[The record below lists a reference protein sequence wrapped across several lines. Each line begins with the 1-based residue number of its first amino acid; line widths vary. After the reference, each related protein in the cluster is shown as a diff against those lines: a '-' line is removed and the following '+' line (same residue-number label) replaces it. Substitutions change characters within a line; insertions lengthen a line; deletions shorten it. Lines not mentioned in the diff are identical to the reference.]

1 MKMPHAFLVI
11 LGVILAGLIL
21 LVDLLTAGETVEPGR
36 FSYVV
41 GGVPYVAVVLTT
53 LWMPGRSYTIVF
65 AILSSV
71 LTLSVLFFHAEPA
84 VSAPWLA
91 LSVQPDISNF
101 EFGLPVMNRTLAVFA
116 IWITAIL
123 TIQRKTSEE
132 KSTHLS
138 AIVESSDDAI
148 IGKSLDGIITSWNQ
162 GAARIYQYA
171 AREAIDRHISI
182 LWPKGSTGEAER
194 EILRRISAG
203 RQIEPFETLRRRKD
217 GSLVNVSI
225 TFSPTRDEAGE
236 IVGLAEIAR
245 DITDR
250 KKFEKALIEAKENAE
265 RMSRLKSSFLTNMS
279 HEIRTPLSGIL
290 GFASIL
296 AQDAEPEQFEL
307 AQLIEK
313 SGRRLLDTIN
323 SVLDLSM
330 LESDSFSLHPKPVD
344 MATEVS
350 EKVALLQPLAE
361 RSKLYLKAIVPDEK
375 CVTKIDTACLDR
387 ILNNLI
393 GNAIKFTNEGGVTV
407 KVYEEAGQV
416 VVDVIDTGIGISDE
430 FNSRLFHEFEQ
441 ESSGMARL
449 YEGSGLG
456 LSITKRLVDLMSGQI
471 AVESVQGKGSKFTVK
486 FPVSDEELPEPVAR
500 IKRRRAPNRT
510 PRRNREA
517 QILVVDDDPKM
528 RTLLRLMLESKCRLD
543 MAEDEHK
550 AISLAKEHKYD
561 MIFQDVNLGRAR
573 SGIDVL
579 REFRKLPNYDEV
591 PVVALTAYALPKD
604 REHLLSAGFDD
615 YLSKPI
621 SDDELRRVINL
632 VLKEEH
638 INGNGQVH

>member
-21 LVDLLTAGETVEPGR
+21 LVDLLTAGGAAEPGQ

-53 LWMPGRSYTIVF
+53 LWMPGRSYTVVF
-65 AILSSV
+65 AILSSI
-71 LTLSVLFFHAEPA
+71 LTLSVLFFHAET
-84 VSAPWLA
+84 VHVAPWLV
-91 LSVQPDISNF
+91 LSFQPD
-101 EFGLPVMNRTLAVFA
+101 FGSLGIGSPMVNRTLAVFA

-138 AIVESSDDAI
+138 AIVESSNDAI

-162 GAARIYQYA
+162 GAAQIYQYA
-171 AREAIDRHISI
+171 AREALDRHISI
-182 LWPKGSTGEAER
+182 LWPKGATGEAER
-194 EILRRISAG
+194 EIFRRISAG
-203 RQIEPFETLRRRKD
+203 RQVEPFETLRRRKD

-225 TFSPTRDEAGE
+225 TFSPTRDDAGGV
-236 IVGLAEIAR
+236 VGFAEIAR

-330 LESDSFSLHPKPVD
+330 LESDSFSLHPKPLD
-344 MATEVS
+344 MATEVN
-350 EKVALLQPLAE
+350 EKVALLKPLAE
-361 RSKLYLKAIVPDEK
+361 RSNLYLKAIVPDEK
-375 CVTKIDTACLDR
+375 CVTKIDSACLDR

-407 KVYEEAGQV
+407 KVYAQDDQV
-416 VVDVIDTGIGISDE
+416 VVDVVDTGIGISDE

-449 YEGSGLG
+449 YEGLDWGSPLPSDW
-456 LSITKRLVDLMSGQI
+456 LSS
-471 AVESVQGKGSKFTVK
+471 
-486 FPVSDEELPEPVAR
+486 
-500 IKRRRAPNRT
+500 
-510 PRRNREA
+510 
-517 QILVVDDDPKM
+517 
-528 RTLLRLMLESKCRLD
+528 
-543 MAEDEHK
+543 
-550 AISLAKEHKYD
+550 
-561 MIFQDVNLGRAR
+561 
-573 SGIDVL
+573 
-579 REFRKLPNYDEV
+579 
-591 PVVALTAYALPKD
+591 
-604 REHLLSAGFDD
+604 
-615 YLSKPI
+615 
-621 SDDELRRVINL
+621 
-632 VLKEEH
+632 
-638 INGNGQVH
+638 

>member
-1 MKMPHAFLVI
+1 MKMPHAFLVV
-11 LGVILAGLIL
+11 LGVILAGFIL
-21 LVDLLTAGETVEPGR
+21 LVDMLTTSQGLNSEE

-53 LWMPGRSYTIVF
+53 LWMPGRSYTVIF
-65 AILSSV
+65 AILSSF
-71 LTLSVLFFHAEPA
+71 LTLAVLFFQATSLP
-84 VSAPWLA
+84 SFPWVDIVWQPEIQPGNEF
-91 LSVQPDISNF
+91 SV
-101 EFGLPVMNRTLAVFA
+101 PVINRIIAVFA
-116 IWITAIL
+116 IWITATL
-123 TIQRKTSEE
+123 TIQRKSSEE
-132 KSTHLS
+132 RSTHLS

-148 IGKSLDGIITSWNQ
+148 IGKSLDGIITSWNG
-162 GAARIYQYA
+162 GATRIYLYE
-171 AREAIDRHISI
+171 AREALGRHISI
-182 LWPKGSTGEAER
+182 LWPKGATGQAEA
-194 EILRRISAG
+194 EILRRIRAG

-217 GSLVNVSI
+217 GTLVNVSI
-225 TFSPTRDEAGE
+225 TFSPTKDEAGE
-236 IVGLAEIAR
+236 MVGLAEIAR

-250 KKFEKALIEAKENAE
+250 KKFEQALIEAKENAE

-296 AQDAEPEQFEL
+296 AQDANPEQYEL

-344 MATEVS
+344 MATEVK

-361 RSKLYLKAIVPDEK
+361 RSNLYLNAIVPHTK

-407 KVYEEAGQV
+407 KVETTLNAV
-416 VVDVIDTGIGISDE
+416 VVQVIDTGIGISSD
-430 FNSRLFHEFEQ
+430 FRSRLFHEFEQ

-456 LSITKRLVDLMSGQI
+456 LSITKRLVDLMGGKIQ
-471 AVESVQGKGSKFTVK
+471 VDSVQGKGSQFTVS
-486 FPVSDEELPEPVAR
+486 FPLSDEEVVEQPR
-500 IKRRRAPNRT
+500 YRRKRAPNRT
-510 PRRNREA
+510 PRRNGKA
-517 QILVVDDDPKM
+517 NILVVDDDPRM
-528 RTLLRLMLESKCRLD
+528 RTLLRLMLQSFCTLD

-550 AISLAKEHKYD
+550 AIDLARSNKYD
-561 MIFQDVNLGRAR
+561 MIFQDVNMGRAR

-579 REFRKLPNYDEV
+579 REFRKLPQYEKV

-604 REHLLSAGFDD
+604 REHLLQAGFDE

-621 SDDELRRVINL
+621 SEEELRAVIDG
-632 VLKEEH
+632 VFKEEF
-638 INGNGQVH
+638 INGHAKK